1 MSDRT
6 LLVRVDGGRRDGLG
20 HLMRCLAL
28 TRNLEGRGVTVAL
41 LMRERPELSH
51 LLASARVT
59 AVALP
64 AEADE
69 LQAAEIMGEVR
80 STLGGDAILVDL
92 PTDLDREEFERYSSL
107 GPPLALLDD
116 HGPARD
122 GAPLVINAIAHAD
135 HLEGGTRNGLYNGPD
150 FIILDPAYTQAP
162 RAEIDELGGRLLVA
176 MGGSDPHGITAVALR
191 ALLPLPPEIE
201 LHALLGPAFADPE
214 GIRREFANAGRRIVF
229 AEEVE
234 NLPRFLATFDLAV
247 LSFGLTAYGAAH
259 LGLPTVLLAHDQDG
273 TAAAAAF
280 AGQHGS
286 SAFVGRHDQVDDSA
300 LLETVRGLLDE
311 PDERRR
317 MAERG
322 RAAVDGKGLER
333 VRDLLLEL
341 LF

>member
-6 LLVRVDGGRRDGLG
+6 LLVRVDGGHRDGLG
-20 HLMRCLAL
+20 HLMRCLSL
-28 TRNLEGRGVTVAL
+28 TRALEGSGVTVAL
-41 LMRERPELSH
+41 LMRERLELSR

-69 LQAAEIMGEVR
+69 LQAAEITGEVR
-80 STLGGDAILVDL
+80 STLGGDAILIDLPVDL
-92 PTDLDREEFERYSSL
+92 SLEEFERYSTL
-107 GPPLALLDD
+107 GPALALLDD

-135 HLEGGTRNGLYNGPD
+135 HLESDSRDGLYNGPD
-150 FIILDPAYTQAP
+150 FIILDPAYALAP
-162 RAEIDELGGRLLVA
+162 RAEVDELGGRLLVA
-176 MGGSDPHGITAVALR
+176 MGGSDPHGITARALR
-191 ALLPLPPEIE
+191 ALLPLPREIE

-214 GIRREFANAGRRIVF
+214 GIRNEFANAGRRIAF
-229 AEEVE
+229 SEDVE
-234 NLPRFLATFDLAV
+234 NLPKFLATFDLA
-247 LSFGLTAYGAAH
+247 LISFGLTAYGAAH
-259 LGLPTVLLAHDQDG
+259 LGLPTVLLAHDRVGAD
-273 TAAAAAF
+273 ASAAF
-280 AGQHGS
+280 AEQHGC
-286 SAFVGRHDQVDDSA
+286 SAFLGRHDQVDDSK
-300 LLETVRGLLDE
+300 LLKTVNGLLDE